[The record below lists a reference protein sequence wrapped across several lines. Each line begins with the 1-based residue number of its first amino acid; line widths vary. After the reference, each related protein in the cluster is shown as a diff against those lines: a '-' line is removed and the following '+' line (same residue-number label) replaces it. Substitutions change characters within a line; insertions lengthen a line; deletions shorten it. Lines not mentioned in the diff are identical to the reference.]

1 MAEPASFPPLESGV
15 AIAED
20 ENLNASSQQQ
30 QGSDSSQQQEAS
42 DSISQAFVSRE
53 IITALLASAAAD
65 DSRNSTMN
73 TAAASFNHQ
82 PMGAPDAHTLQSSL
96 PLLRTKRLAA
106 GSEDVEDQS
115 HEWNESSPPNSVQ
128 ELLQVES
135 SPQITATPAGPASS
149 SGSNFSGDHR
159 PQPEIS
165 SPPPPL
171 QSKVRK
177 PNLQALILPQE
188 LQADNGPEPSLQH
201 GKYQNNSH
209 ENTPIQTDSPGRMY
223 HVMNTTC
230 RKPPRPLTARPKTRL
245 QDPPPLTPAVTE
257 HVSRRRYSSIVGL
270 GITPEQDSA
279 ALFTTRGVLTRRRS
293 MPAAGGPP
301 ESLAHSFA
309 AATPIGKIKM
319 IATKFFT
326 PRGPAAAAPTSHPP
340 IPEEEASIILQYP
353 FLNFCKVLRSV
364 SESVTSPLELRNSV
378 RVPMFWL

>member
-1 MAEPASFPPLESGV
+1 LAE
-15 AIAED
+15 
-20 ENLNASSQQQ
+20 
-30 QGSDSSQQQEAS
+30 
-42 DSISQAFVSRE
+42 
-53 IITALLASAAAD
+53 
-65 DSRNSTMN
+65 
-73 TAAASFNHQ
+73 
-82 PMGAPDAHTLQSSL
+82 
-96 PLLRTKRLAA
+96 

-115 HEWNESSPPNSVQ
+115 PEWNESLPPNSVK

-149 SGSNFSGDHR
+149 SGSNLSGDHR

-223 HVMNTTC
+223 HVMNRIC

-270 GITPEQDSA
+270 GITPEQELA
-279 ALFTTRGVLTRRRS
+279 PLFTTRGVLTRRRS

-319 IATKFFT
+319 IATNFFT
-326 PRGPAAAAPTSHPP
+326 PRGAAAAAPTSHHP

-353 FLNFCKVLRSV
+353 FLNFCKVL
-364 SESVTSPLELRNSV
+364 
-378 RVPMFWL
+378 